1 MGKRSH
7 QYRLGFMDDCNSHV
21 ADPKSQPPLEEE
33 GRRRRDAPRRY
44 FVRHPSPLRQQ
55 ALCLT

>member
-7 QYRLGFMDDCNSHV
+7 QYRLGFMDDCNPHV

-33 GRRRRDAPRRY
+33 SRRGRDAPRRY
-44 FVRHPSPLRQQ
+44 FVRIHSPLRQQ
-55 ALCLT
+55 TLV